1 MYFELGQ
8 ENFQSSITSASV
20 NHIQVQVQSKF
31 RCDDLGIKCQC
42 INDHYQFVSIV
53 VLYHSTI
60 NPQVELNCTEKIETI
75 NCSKEQSQ
83 YLSCQGLSVHLQPF
97 PTMPP

>member
-31 RCDDLGIKCQC
+31 KCDDLGIKCQSFT
-42 INDHYQFVSIV
+42 IEIKFKSDDLVNQVSI
-53 VLYHSTI
+53 Y
-60 NPQVELNCTEKIETI
+60 Q
-75 NCSKEQSQ
+75 
-83 YLSCQGLSVHLQPF
+83 
-97 PTMPP
+97 

>member
-31 RCDDLGIKCQC
+31 KCDDIDIKCQC
-42 INDHYQFVSIV
+42 INDHYQWLVQLHSIIV
-53 VLYHSTI
+53 QSTPKW
-60 NPQVELNCTEKIETI
+60 N
-75 NCSKEQSQ
+75 
-83 YLSCQGLSVHLQPF
+83 
-97 PTMPP
+97 

>member
-31 RCDDLGIKCQC
+31 KCDDLGIKCQSFTVEIKC
-42 INDHYQFVSIV
+42 QYINDHYQLLV
-53 VLYHSTI
+53 
-60 NPQVELNCTEKIETI
+60 
-75 NCSKEQSQ
+75 
-83 YLSCQGLSVHLQPF
+83 
-97 PTMPP
+97 